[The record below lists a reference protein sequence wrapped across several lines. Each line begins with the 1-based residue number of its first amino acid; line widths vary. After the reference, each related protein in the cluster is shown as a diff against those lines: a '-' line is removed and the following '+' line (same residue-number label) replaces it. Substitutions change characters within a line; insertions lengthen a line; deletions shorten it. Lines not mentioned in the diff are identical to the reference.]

1 MAIRVLFVDDDN
13 SVFDRISH
21 ELRLSEIAPYLA
33 VTADEALELVQLHNL
48 DVVIMDA
55 PREWNDSATLLEQIK
70 GVSPLTEVIVRV
82 SHDCTDL
89 AIEAMKRGAYDYLA
103 DCAET
108 SELLAKITRAK
119 LRKTEQEVRIQQA
132 SMDRIVIFR
141 ERW

>member
-1 MAIRVLFVDDDN
+1 MTIRVLFVDAED
-13 SVFDRISH
+13 SVLDRVSH
-21 ELRLSEIAPYLA
+21 ELRHSEIIAYYA
-33 VTADEALELVQLHNL
+33 VTAEEAFRLVQRHDL
-48 DVVIMDA
+48 DVVIMHA

-89 AIEAMKRGAYDYLA
+89 AIKAMKRGAYDYLA

-108 SELLAKITRAK
+108 SELLAKISRAK
-119 LRKTEQEVRIQQA
+119 LRKTEQEVRIERA
-132 SMDRIVIFR
+132 SMDWKIMFS